1 MIQIYQSQELGR
13 ELANIIDGAERSIR
27 LAMYQLSP
35 DASTSTHIM
44 KTLWQALRAAPS
56 RGVKCSAILG
66 SSLMAAPGTMAADRS
81 RQALQDAGWLA
92 VCSRSPKVMHAKTCV
107 FDEARTLI
115 GSHNWTGAALSANTE
130 TSVLI
135 HDEAAALKIATQ
147 HDRHIA
153 DLIASDSINAEI
165 YRQWTIRHI

>member
-1 MIQIYQSQELGR
+1 MIQIYESQELGR
-13 ELANIIDGAERSIR
+13 ELANIIDGAEQSIR

-35 DASTSTHIM
+35 EASTSTHIM
-44 KTLWQALRAAPS
+44 KALWHALRAAPS

-81 RQALQDAGWLA
+81 RQALEEAGWLA

-107 FDEARTLI
+107 FDETRTLI

-135 HDEAAALKIATQ
+135 HDEPTAVKIAAH

-153 DLIASDSINAEI
+153 EMIADNSINAET
-165 YRQWTIRHI
+165 YRRWTISRV

>member
-44 KTLWQALRAAPS
+44 KALWHALRAAPS

-81 RQALQDAGWLA
+81 RQALEDAGWLA

-107 FDEARTLI
+107 FDETRTLI

-135 HDEAAALKIATQ
+135 HDEAAAVKIAAH

-153 DLIASDSINAEI
+153 EIIADDSINAET
-165 YRQWTIRHI
+165 YRRWTIRRI

>member
-13 ELANIIDGAERSIR
+13 ELSNIIDGAERSIR

-44 KTLWQALRAAPS
+44 KALWQALRAAPL
-56 RGVKCSAILG
+56 RGLKCSAILG
-66 SSLMAAPGTMAADRS
+66 ASLMAAPGTMAADRS

-92 VCSRSPKVMHAKTCV
+92 ICSRSARVMHAKTCV

-135 HDEAAALKIATQ
+135 HDEAAAITIAAQ
-147 HDRHIA
+147 HDRHVA
-153 DLIASDSINAEI
+153 ELIVSDTINAEI
-165 YRQWTIRHI
+165 FRQWTIRRI